1 MNALPRYAELR
12 GELDD
17 HREWLLSLP
26 TVIESDDWILIH
38 GGIHPDY
45 GVDTPTEIATLLRT
59 LDDGVPWYDH
69 YYGDKLVIYGHYAID
84 GLRIRPNTIGLDS
97 GCCFGGHLTAYCYE
111 TGEIWQVHAHD
122 VYKIPADHKGKI
134 TKMY

>member
-1 MNALPRYAELR
+1 M
-12 GELDD
+12 
-17 HREWLLSLP
+17 
-26 TVIESDDWILIH
+26 
-38 GGIHPDY
+38 
-45 GVDTPTEIATLLRT
+45 
-59 LDDGVPWYDH
+59 PWYDH
-69 YYGDKLVIYGHYAID
+69 YYGDKLVIYGHYAVD

-97 GCCFGGHLTAYCYE
+97 GCVFGGHLTAYCYE